1 MSEGHPAITAI
12 TAAKSTVAASTAE
25 RLGLGA
31 CRCGGTTGPAV
42 ATAEEAHGG
51 VVATATGSALASD
64 CDGRGAGHRRVAP
77 GTTGTTAKTITAST
91 AVPAGRGNG
100 ATQANS
106 RTAITAIT
114 AATQDAAVPAVPAVP
129 AVHARVVVVARTTIA
144 AIARR
149 PPHAH
154 ARGAILTGVTA
165 GASGAG
171 AATDASGE
179 TESKERILRV
189 E

>member
-12 TAAKSTVAASTAE
+12 TAPFSTVAASTAE

-42 ATAEEAHGG
+42 ATAEEAQEG

-77 GTTGTTAKTITAST
+77 GTTVTTGATITAST

-129 AVHARVVVVARTTIA
+129 ARVVVVARTTIA
-144 AIARR
+144 ALARQEDVS
-149 PPHAH
+149 HAS
-154 ARGAILTGVTA
+154 GAILTGVTA